1 MAKRAMTKT
10 ESKVY
15 KQQLVHLRARLR
27 GDVTAM
33 ADSALNGKESDKSAR
48 MPIHMADIGT
58 DNFEQ
63 EFTLSLLASEEDTLG
78 MIESALERIEDG
90 VYGLCQDCSSSIL
103 KTRLN
108 ALPYTPFCVKCAEK
122 TQMG

>member
-1 MAKRAMTKT
+1 MAKRPMKKT

-15 KQQLVHLRARLR
+15 KQELVHLRARLR

-33 ADSALNGKESDKSAR
+33 ADSALNGKKADKTAR
-48 MPIHMADIGT
+48 MPIHMAEIGT

-90 VYGLCQDCSSSIL
+90 LYGLCQDCGSSIP

>member
-1 MAKRAMTKT
+1 MTKT

-33 ADSALNGKESDKSAR
+33 ADSALNGKESGKSAR

>member
-1 MAKRAMTKT
+1 MAKRAMKKT

-33 ADSALNGKESDKSAR
+33 ADLALNGKESGKTAR

-78 MIESALERIEDG
+78 MIESALVRIEDG
-90 VYGLCQDCSSSIL
+90 VYGLCQDCGSSIL